1 MNCFNYGSKHNEVQ
15 LVTFSINKIETS
27 KTFGI
32 VGKNKE
38 S

>member
-1 MNCFNYGSKHNEVQ
+1 MNCFNYSSKHNEAQ
-15 LVTFSINKIETS
+15 LVTFLINKIETR